1 MKHVVAMWGTNCRS
15 EEELAAFARP
25 GYTEDGD
32 AIPSEFMSSTGLSWI
47 DEDFMEVHLLP
58 DEESREAFVQY
69 LKQDYAS
76 DPDRFAPQVPDS
88 LGESI
93 APYPSVIV
101 LYGNDS
107 RYGSVNEVLFSLA
120 ESGSEVGQQPVPLIA
135 KIVYET
141 EER

>member
-1 MKHVVAMWGTNCRS
+1 MKHVVAIWGVNCRS
-15 EEELAAFARP
+15 EEEFAAFVRLE
-25 GYTEDGD
+25 YTEDGE

-47 DEDFMEVHLLP
+47 DEDFMEIHLP
-58 DEESREAFVQY
+58 DEESREVFVRY

-107 RYGSVNEVLFSLA
+107 RYGSINEVLFSLA

>member
-1 MKHVVAMWGTNCRS
+1 MKHVVAVWGANCRS
-15 EEELAAFARP
+15 EEELAAFVEP
-25 GYTEDGD
+25 GYTEDGE
-32 AIPSEFMSSTGLSWI
+32 AIPSEFMSGAGLPWI
-47 DEDFMEVHLLP
+47 DEDFMEIHLLP
-58 DEESREAFVQY
+58 DEDSREAFVQY

-76 DPDRFAPQVPDS
+76 DPGRFAPQVPDS

-93 APYPSVIV
+93 APYSSVIV

-120 ESGSEVGQQPVPLIA
+120 ESGSEVGQQPVALIA
-135 KIVYET
+135 KTVYET

>member
-1 MKHVVAMWGTNCRS
+1 MKHVVAIWGVNCRS
-15 EEELAAFARP
+15 EEELAAFVELE
-25 GYTEDGD
+25 YTEDGD
-32 AIPSEFMSSTGLSWI
+32 VTPSEFMSSTGLSWI

-58 DEESREAFVQY
+58 DEESREALMQY

-76 DPDRFAPQVPDS
+76 DPGRFAPQVPDS

-93 APYPSVIV
+93 APYSSVIV

-120 ESGSEVGQQPVPLIA
+120 ESGSEVRQQPVALIA